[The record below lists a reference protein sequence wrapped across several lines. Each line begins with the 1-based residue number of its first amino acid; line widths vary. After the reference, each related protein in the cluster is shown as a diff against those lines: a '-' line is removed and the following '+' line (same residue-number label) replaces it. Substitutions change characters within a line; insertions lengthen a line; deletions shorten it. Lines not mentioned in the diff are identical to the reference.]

1 MAKDNA
7 FIRSAQRA
15 QDEQE
20 VIRRGQRPKTSYKP
34 INIRIP
40 ADLHQEAL
48 LHRVNTGESITALI
62 TRLLE
67 RELKQG

>member
-40 ADLHQEAL
+40 ADLL